1 MSRYWR
7 RTLHLPATHAIV
19 ENAKGLLPL
28 HRKNNQDQPWLN
40 QEIGQHQADVV
51 FQQQLRRADRAL
63 VGSRKKFCELL
74 QQLTFTLGAN
84 KTLDWFAIFKHNQSW
99 NAHHAET
106 HCDVTVIIH
115 I

>member
-1 MSRYWR
+1 MSRCWSH
-7 RTLHLPATHAIV
+7 TLHLPVIHAIV
-19 ENAKGLLPL
+19 ENAKALLPL
-28 HRKNNQDQPWLN
+28 YRKNNQDLPWLY

-63 VGSRKKFCELL
+63 VGSRKKFCKLL
-74 QQLTFTLGAN
+74 QQLAFTLGAN